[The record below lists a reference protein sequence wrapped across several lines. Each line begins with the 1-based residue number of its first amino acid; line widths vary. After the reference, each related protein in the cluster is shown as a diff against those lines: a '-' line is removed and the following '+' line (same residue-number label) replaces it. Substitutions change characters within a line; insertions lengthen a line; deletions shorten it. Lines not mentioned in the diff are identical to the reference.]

1 MKRTLPFFLLLALAL
16 TGCSASGGAGAAN
29 TASTAS
35 YRQVNAQEAID
46 MMASETDFI
55 ILDVRTQQE
64 YESGHI
70 PNAVCIPNETLPING
85 TETVPGLPEKDQTIF
100 VYCRS
105 GNRSKQAAA
114 KLAQLGY
121 THIVEFGGIQSWPG
135 EIAVP

>member
-1 MKRTLPFFLLLALAL
+1 MKRTLPLFLLLALAL
-16 TGCSASGGAGAAN
+16 TGCSASGGADTTG
-29 TASTAS
+29 TAG
-35 YRQVNAQEAID
+35 YRQVSAQEAID
-46 MMASETDFI
+46 MMAGETGFI

-64 YESGHI
+64 YEGGHI
-70 PNAVCIPNETLPING
+70 PDAVCIPNETIPASG
-85 TETVPGLPEKDQTIF
+85 AETVSGLPDKDQTIF

-135 EIAVP
+135 DVVAP

>member
-1 MKRTLPFFLLLALAL
+1 MKRTLPLFLLLALAL
-16 TGCSASGGAGAAN
+16 TGCSASGGVGA
-29 TASTAS
+29 ASTAS

-70 PNAVCIPNETLPING
+70 PNAVCIPNETIPANG
-85 TETVPGLPEKDQTIF
+85 TETVSGLPDKEQPIF

-135 EIAVP
+135 EITAP